1 MRAGLA
7 ISGVAHVVLL
17 TWSTLVF
24 PSAEVFEVAPVQS
37 LPVEIITP
45 SELTRIMAGAQD
57 AEPPE
62 PETEPVAA
70 SEPDTQPEQTAALQ
84 SDTQPAPEAE
94 PEPVPDVTAE
104 PEVAPEPEP
113 EPEPEPVAE
122 PTPPEP
128 QRVEINRN
136 AMRVPTF
143 RPRPQPHR
151 EPDRQQFDAD
161 RIAAL
166 LDKSP
171 DRERARQQNDSQSE
185 RQATRGQSNGRDSNM
200 SISEIDLLRRQISRC
215 WNPPIGVQGAE
226 DLIVAVRIS
235 LRRDG
240 SLSGAP
246 EIDGSVSGATGRVAA
261 ESALRAVRRCA
272 PYQLPPEKYDTW
284 RDIRVTFDP
293 RQMLGG

>member
-7 ISGVAHVVLL
+7 ISGVTHVVLL

-24 PSAEVFEVAPVQS
+24 PSAEVFEVEPVQS

-57 AEPPE
+57 AELPE
-62 PETEPVAA
+62 PESEPIAA
-70 SEPDTQPEQTAALQ
+70 SEPESQPQQTAALEPEPP
-84 SDTQPAPEAE
+84 TAPEAE
-94 PEPVPDVTAE
+94 PEPVPEIA
-104 PEVAPEPEP
+104 AEP
-113 EPEPEPVAE
+113 EPEPEPVPVAE
-122 PTPPEP
+122 PTPPEL
-128 QRVEINRN
+128 QHVEINRN

-143 RPRPQPHR
+143 RPRNTPS
-151 EPDRQQFDAD
+151 RQEQFDAD

-166 LDKSP
+166 LDKTP
-171 DRERARQQNDSQSE
+171 DQEQTRRQNDTQSD
-185 RQATRGQSNGRDSNM
+185 RSATRGQSDGRDSNM

-226 DLIVAVRIS
+226 NLIVAIRIS

-240 SLSGAP
+240 TLSGAP
-246 EIDGSVSGATGRVAA
+246 EVDGTVSGGAERVAA

>member
-1 MRAGLA
+1 VRAGLA

-24 PSAEVFEVAPVQS
+24 PSAEVFEVEPVQS

-45 SELTRIMAGAQD
+45 SELTRILAGAED

-62 PETEPVAA
+62 PETAPVAA
-70 SEPDTQPEQTAALQ
+70 SEPDPQPQQTAALQ
-84 SDTQPAPEAE
+84 PDTQPAPEAE
-94 PEPVPDVTAE
+94 PAPVA
-104 PEVAPEPEP
+104 AA

-143 RPRPQPHR
+143 RPRPPRHT
-151 EPDRQQFDAD
+151 EPNQQQFDAD

-166 LDKSP
+166 LDKAP
-171 DRERARQQNDSQSE
+171 DQEQTRRQNDSQSE
-185 RQATRGQSNGRDSNM
+185 QPATRGQSDGRDSNM

-226 DLIVAVRIS
+226 NLIVAIRIS

-240 SLSGAP
+240 TLSGTP
-246 EIDGSVSGATGRVAA
+246 EVDGAISGVTERVAA

-293 RQMLGG
+293 RLMLGG